1 MHTGKEIGSPGTGP
15 RPNVCQLLLVYHVY
29 GFYISS
35 INRLHSQWRSQG
47 AETLRQLA
55 QSHATKYKTAR
66 FSLDFASEEP
76 VRNLFIFEPS
86 SLPTG
91 HSVLSLCHS
100 DSLGFS
106 CNKI

>member
-35 INRLHSQWRSQG
+35 INRLHSRWGSQG

-76 VRNLFIFEPS
+76 VRNLSIFEPS
-86 SLPTG
+86 VLPTG